1 MQWENKRMGTGQ
13 SIGNEVTD
21 SWARVPVRFCSH
33 FSFSH
38 SLCSFSV
45 LVTSDS
51 GKMVRYN
58 ETVSATSLDVNLGVF

>member
-1 MQWENKRMGTGQ
+1 MQWGNKRMGTRQ

-21 SWARVPVRFCSH
+21 SWTRVPVRFCSH

-45 LVTSDS
+45 LVTC

-58 ETVSATSLDVNLGVF
+58 ETVSATSLDVNLGVL